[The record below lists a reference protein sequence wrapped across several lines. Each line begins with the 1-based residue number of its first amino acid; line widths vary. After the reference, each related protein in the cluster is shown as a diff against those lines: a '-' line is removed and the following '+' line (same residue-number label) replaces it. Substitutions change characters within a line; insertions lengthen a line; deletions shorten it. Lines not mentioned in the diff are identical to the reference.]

1 MRTLIKTLIIGLATA
16 RLMRFMTTDTLGEWT
31 VVGPLK
37 MWAWRNEGRTVEER
51 AEAANLLE
59 EGEPVPTPPA
69 EYGWRSRLVEGL
81 DCPFCMGFWL
91 GLVVLVASTLVRVPV
106 IGPVVKLLGLGL
118 ALNYVAAHISSRVDV

>member
-1 MRTLIKTLIIGLATA
+1 MRTLIKPLIIGLATA

-37 MWAWRNEGRTVEER
+37 MWAWRKEGKTLQGQRD
-51 AEAANLLE
+51 ALAQLEA
-59 EGEPVPTPPA
+59 GDPVDTPPA
-69 EYGWRSRLVEGL
+69 GNGWRSKLVEGL

-91 GLVVLVASTLVRVPV
+91 GLVVLVASTLTRVPV